1 MRRFTLTQFLVFA
14 ALCFGVS
21 SADAQE
27 GTGESSEG
35 TPEKLEHVQAIAE
48 EAQKSLAELGF
59 PVDSTRVKISLKESS
74 AAYDDFDRTQDM
86 YFKAGYFSE
95 FAALLYALGLV
106 ETDDPARLRS
116 NAVGELLQALDA
128 YYQID
133 TDELVFLDKPDAALS
148 DLFSGT
154 EFLVTH
160 ELVHAYQDQTYSLEK
175 LLSSYRETLDGSRVI
190 SCLIE
195 GHADWLAMATQVE
208 AERLATLT
216 EEDLQNDLEMML
228 AGEVSIIYSAG
239 RLLMAQRYQSGGWDA
254 VAETL
259 MNPPPS
265 MEQALHPEKFQSDSP
280 RKIELPDFGLPVVH
294 EDTLGELT
302 CYSLLRLIGED
313 RSIAYPA
320 AAGWDGD
327 RLVILA
333 SGEGE
338 GRQKVLV
345 WRTVW
350 DRELDAEQFATH
362 LSNAAGKVMLNGNVV
377 DWRSDAPDRLAK
389 MIDAALASS
398 SVNYPI
404 VEADSI
410 STAAIEEAWA
420 EKMAASARV
429 EANRWVHERGG
440 VSIELREGWISK
452 EINGMEVLLNEENS
466 DPIFTPNINVQVN
479 PVPPGTTLEQLIK
492 MTKAQVDSLPTLEMK
507 FIREEKISG
516 QPVAFYEMF
525 GKLSPT
531 LNLHFLGVAYL
542 REGQQVTVT
551 ATTLESLWEK
561 QQELLLELLLGMKI
575 EELVP

>member
-1 MRRFTLTQFLVFA
+1 MRLSTLSSIVMISY
-14 ALCFGVS
+14 LCFGLS
-21 SADAQE
+21 NALAQE
-27 GTGESSEG
+27 RAEESAEATSL
-35 TPEKLEHVQAIAE
+35 KLERVRSIAE

-59 PVDSTRVKISLKESS
+59 PVEAKQVKISVKDSS
-74 AAYDDFDRTQDM
+74 AAQEDFDRTQDLF
-86 YFKAGYFSE
+86 FKADYFPE
-95 FAALLYALGLV
+95 FATLLHSLGLV

-116 NAVGELLQALDA
+116 KAVGELLQAFDA

-133 TDELVFLDKPDAALS
+133 TDELVFLDKPDAGLS
-148 DLFSGT
+148 DLFSGI

-216 EEDLQNDLEMML
+216 EEELQNDLEMTL
-228 AGEVSIIYSAG
+228 AGDVSIIYSAG

-254 VAETL
+254 VAATL
-259 MNPPPS
+259 LNPPPS

-280 RKIELPDFGLPVVH
+280 RKIILPDFGLPVVH

-350 DRELDAEQFATH
+350 DRELDAEQFAAL
-362 LSNAAGKVMLNGNVV
+362 LSEAAGKVMLHGNVV
-377 DWRSDAPDRLAK
+377 DWRSDAPDRMAET
-389 MIDAALASS
+389 IDAALASS

-404 VEADSI
+404 IEEDSV
-410 STAAIEEAWA
+410 STVAIEEAWA

-429 EANRWVHERGG
+429 EANRWVHEKAGL
-440 VSIELREGWISK
+440 SIEIRKGWIAK
-452 EINGMEVLLNEENS
+452 EINGMEVILNEENS

-479 PVPPGTTLEQLIK
+479 PVPPGTTLEELIEMNK
-492 MTKAQVDSLPTLEMK
+492 RQVDAIPTLEMK

-525 GKLSPT
+525 GEWSPT

-542 REGQQVTVT
+542 REDQQVTVT
-551 ATTLESLWEK
+551 ATTLEPLWEK

-575 EELVP
+575 EELSS